1 LNSIRKYMISQK
13 QSVPAPLPSEER
25 KSATFGADILTIAG
39 GTIFAQTLTAITSPF
54 LARIY
59 GPDAF
64 GMLALFTSLVTT
76 IAVVACLKYEL
87 SIMLP
92 RSDRNAANLLGVSLT
107 SAIIISILALP
118 LLKLLQDPL
127 LQRLNATELEP
138 YLWLVA
144 PAVFVS
150 GTFVALNYWN
160 SRNRKYRR
168 LSIARIISA
177 MATVGVQFGAG
188 LAGFAYGGSLI
199 AASIVGSGASALI
212 LGAQIWHDDGSMIRE
227 SLDPGEMAAEAARYR
242 KFPLLDSWSSLLNV
256 ISWQLPTFLL
266 SAFFSS
272 SVVGYYALG
281 MNVLQLPMSLIG
293 SAIGQ
298 VFFQRAAEAKSDGT
312 LAKIVEDTFLRL
324 SVVGIFPILLLAS
337 IGRELFTVIFGPAWA
352 EAGTFV
358 QILAL
363 WTFFIFITSPICA
376 LFSVLERQGTFLVFN
391 ACLFV
396 ARAAALVVGGMS
408 GDPRITLGVFSA
420 VGVVAW
426 AGLCIWLLREAGV
439 PVQGISK
446 RVGRYVMYSLP
457 VLFLGVLPV
466 DRLGIDVTQVMTAGA
481 LSAVIYYALALR
493 DDKGLQLP
501 IRRKIKRIVA
511 PILGIIKL

>member
-1 LNSIRKYMISQK
+1 MIHQEQISLT
-13 QSVPAPLPSEER
+13 PLPSKPSESR
-25 KSATFGADILTIAG
+25 KSTTFGSDVLTIAG
-39 GTIFAQTLTAITSPF
+39 GTIFAQVLTAVAAPF

-59 GPDAF
+59 GPEAF

-76 IAVVACLKYEL
+76 IAIVACMKYEL

-92 RSDRNAANLLGVSLT
+92 RSDNKAANLLGVSLT
-107 SAIIISILALP
+107 SVIIISVITLP
-118 LLKLLQDPL
+118 LLKLFQGPL
-127 LQRLNATELEP
+127 LHWLKATELEP

-150 GTFVALNYWN
+150 GAFVALNYWN
-160 SRNRKYRR
+160 SRTRRYRR
-168 LSIARIISA
+168 LSIARIISSLA
-177 MATVGVQFGAG
+177 IVCVQFGAG
-188 LAGFAYGGSLI
+188 LTGYAYGGSLI

-212 LGAQIWHDDGSMIRE
+212 LGAQIWRDDGPMIRE
-227 SLDPGEMAAEAARYR
+227 SIDPREMAVEAARYK

-266 SAFFSS
+266 SAFFSA

-298 VFFQRAAEAKSDGT
+298 VFFQRAAEAKFEGT

-324 SVVGIFPILLLAS
+324 CLVGIFPILLLAS
-337 IGRELFTVIFGPAWA
+337 IGRELFIVVFGPTWA

-363 WTFFIFITSPICA
+363 WIFFVFITSPICA
-376 LFSVLERQGTFLVFN
+376 LFSVLERQGTFLAFN
-391 ACLFV
+391 ACLFA
-396 ARAAALVVGGMS
+396 ARAAALAVGGMS
-408 GDPRITLGVFSA
+408 GDPRIALGIFSA

-426 AGLCIWLLREAGV
+426 AGLCLWLLREAGV
-439 PVQGISK
+439 PVWSISK
-446 RVGRYVMYSLP
+446 RVGRYLVYSLP
-457 VLFLGVLPV
+457 VLCLGVLPG
-466 DRLGIDVTQVMTAGA
+466 DRLGIDVVQVVMAGV

-493 DDKGLQLP
+493 DDKGLRFK
-501 IRRKIKRIVA
+501 IRKTVFNLLIKFKNV
-511 PILGIIKL
+511 

>member
-1 LNSIRKYMISQK
+1 MISQK
-13 QSVPAPLPSEER
+13 QSAPAPLPSEER
-25 KSATFGADILTIAG
+25 KSTTFGADILTIAG
-39 GTIFAQTLTAITSPF
+39 GTIFAQMLTAITAPF

-92 RSDRNAANLLGVSLT
+92 RSDKDAANLLGVSLT
-107 SAIIISILALP
+107 SAIIISILTLP

-127 LQRLNATELEP
+127 LQWLNATELEP
-138 YLWLVA
+138 YLWLAA

-160 SRNRKYRR
+160 SRNRQYRR
-168 LSIARIISA
+168 LSIARIISSL
-177 MATVGVQFGAG
+177 ATVGVQIVAG
-188 LAGFAYGGSLI
+188 LAGYAYGGSLI

-212 LGAQIWHDDGSMIRE
+212 LGAQIWRDDGSMIKE
-227 SLDPGEMAAEAARYR
+227 SLDPGEMAAEAARYK

-266 SAFFSS
+266 SAFFST

-298 VFFQRAAEAKSDGT
+298 VFFQRAAQAKSDGT
-312 LAKIVEDTFLRL
+312 LARIVEDTFMHL

-337 IGRELFTVIFGPAWA
+337 IGRELFTVVFGPAWA

-363 WTFFIFITSPICA
+363 WIFFVFITSPICA

-396 ARAAALVVGGMS
+396 ARAAALAVGGMS
-408 GDPRITLGVFSA
+408 GDPRIALLIFSA

-426 AGLCIWLLREAGV
+426 AGLCVWLLREAGV
-439 PVQGISK
+439 SVRSISW
-446 RVGRYVMYSLP
+446 RVGRYLVYSLP
-457 VLFLGVLPV
+457 VLSVGVLPG
-466 DRLGIDVTQVMTAGA
+466 DRLGIDAIQVVIAGV

-501 IRRKIKRIVA
+501 IRRKIKRIGA
-511 PILGIIKL
+511 PILGIIKI